1 MACACLTGSS
11 GTALRVDFYQLSQTP
26 VEGALPQL
34 AAKMLE
40 AGARVLVVSASE
52 AQRGQISAALW
63 AVKDHFLAHALAGG
77 DHDARQPILVGDRLD
92 PANGA
97 TFLALADGEW
107 REGAE
112 AFERVFLL
120 FDGSTIDDARATW
133 RKLGEVEGIERNY
146 WRQIAPGKWE
156 KAG

>member
-1 MACACLTGSS
+1 M
-11 GTALRVDFYQLSQTP
+11 RVDFYQLGQTP

-40 AGARVLVVSASE
+40 AEARVLVISSDLAQLTRISE
-52 AQRGQISAALW
+52 ALW
-63 AVKDHFLAHALAGG
+63 AVKTGFLAHAPAGG
-77 DHDARQPILVGDRLD
+77 PYDARQPILLADNLEA
-92 PANGA
+92 ANGA
-97 TFLALADGEW
+97 TYLALADGQW
-107 REGAE
+107 RSGAD

-133 RKLGEVEGIERNY
+133 RSLDGREELERNY
-146 WRQIAPGKWE
+146 WQQEEGRWV